1 MGNLAPTRASYS
13 SSLISRA
20 RPKSAIFTML
30 LSPTST
36 LRAAKSLKRRNKWER
51 VCLTTDQTIT
61 VINLTDGCS
70 SGSLDRP
77 FHRQPDHEVEKFV
90 LCESKR
96 WWFVFY
102 MTFVL
107 RQKLPVL
114 TCQLAEE
121 VLAASPC
128 PGKKSVMVHVKRTKW
143 LKYRSWISNGWHL

>member
-20 RPKSAIFTML
+20 RPKSAIFTIL

-90 LCESKR
+90 LFESKR

-102 MTFVL
+102 VIFCVETKITCADMSISWGSFSSFP
-107 RQKLPVL
+107 LPW
-114 TCQLAEE
+114 
-121 VLAASPC
+121 
-128 PGKKSVMVHVKRTKW
+128 KKSVMVHIKRMKW
-143 LKYRSWISNGWHL
+143 LKYPPLNK